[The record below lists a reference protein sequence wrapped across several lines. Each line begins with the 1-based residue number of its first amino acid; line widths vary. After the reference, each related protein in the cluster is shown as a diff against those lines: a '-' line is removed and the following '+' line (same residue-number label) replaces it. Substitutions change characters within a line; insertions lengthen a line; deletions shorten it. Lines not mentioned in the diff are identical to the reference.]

1 MKPIFSLLFTL
12 LAGAGICSGQLVT
25 KKDFDAAFALQ
36 AGMGSGTAFPNPR
49 GGLKAEGRGGLKM
62 TFPFTRVWFLGA
74 EINYNRLRTENRLK
88 TAESGAPEAVFRYDV
103 SSVQIPVYARMML
116 RNNKTSL
123 LFGGYYARHFDGK
136 IDRKYDDGFRR
147 EPYGP
152 ESGSAGV
159 VAGVEQIIGR
169 NLYVTF
175 TVNGSL
181 TNMAPKEQFGSRLHP
196 VQASLTVSYDL
207 LRIGDCGCY

>member
-1 MKPIFSLLFTL
+1 MKSIFLLFFAL
-12 LAGAGICSGQLVT
+12 SAGAGICSGQLVT

-36 AGMGSGTAFPNPR
+36 AGIGSGMAFPAAK
-49 GGLKAEGRGGLKM
+49 GGLKFEGTGGLKM

-74 EINYNRLRTENRLK
+74 EVNYNRLRTENKLEI
-88 TAESGAPEAVFRYDV
+88 AGNDGVEAVFRQEIP
-103 SSVQIPVYARMML
+103 SVQIPVYARVMM

-136 IDRKYDDGFRR
+136 IDRQYEEGFRR
-147 EPYGP
+147 EPYEP

-175 TVNGSL
+175 KVNGSL
-181 TNMAPKEQFGSRLHP
+181 TDIAPKARFESRLYP
-196 VQASLTVSYDL
+196 VQASLTISYDL